1 MLLEILNALVAH
13 QGEPIEEL
21 PNKLPD
27 KFPNKLPDKLQAVMD
42 MIEEEP
48 KVSAAVVAFELGVS
62 ERMARSY
69 FAKLKEMGY
78 IERRGSNKSGFWKI
92 L

>member
-1 MLLEILNALVAH
+1 MLQEILNALTAH
-13 QGEPIEEL
+13 QGEPLDDVHDKL
-21 PNKLPD
+21 PNKL
-27 KFPNKLPDKLQAVMD
+27 QVVMD

-48 KVSAAVVAFELGVS
+48 KVSAATVALELGVS

-69 FAKLKEMGY
+69 FAKLKEGGY

-92 L
+92 LW